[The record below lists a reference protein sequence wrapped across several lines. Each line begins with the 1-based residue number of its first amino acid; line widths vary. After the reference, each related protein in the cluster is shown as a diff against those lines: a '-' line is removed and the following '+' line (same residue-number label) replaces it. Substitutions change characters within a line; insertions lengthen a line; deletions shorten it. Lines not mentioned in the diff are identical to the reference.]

1 MTDEQKRNLVKL
13 AKDAREKAYAPYS
26 NYQVGAALL
35 TKTGLVFSGCNVENA
50 ALGHTICAE
59 RTAILKAVSEGHR
72 TFEGIAV
79 VTKDGGTPCGSC
91 RQVMREFAGDLTV
104 IVADEKGAT
113 KTYTL
118 NELLPHSFGP
128 DNLKKT

>member
-118 NELLPHSFGP
+118 NELLPTASAP
-128 DNLKKT
+128 TT